1 MTPAQRRAAAALL
14 AIVAATMLPAAFP
27 AQSAGAQQ
35 PYVLG
40 PEDVIEV
47 SVYGNDDLSRVVTV
61 RPDGMISLP
70 LVGEIRAAGL
80 TPDQLRERL
89 APIYAR
95 YIKNPQVAVI
105 VREFRRVRI
114 TVLGHVTRPGVYEL
128 RMGSTV
134 LDALAASGGL
144 AETAGLGEV
153 RLIRGGSPQITIDLE
168 RLLLQGDLNL
178 NRGLETGDTLVVP
191 EDLTS
196 RVYVLGEVARPGV
209 FPLRGTM
216 TALQAIGLAGGPTRR
231 AMLGRAHV
239 IRRTGEA
246 AGEPLP
252 LATVTVARQAGPP
265 LRLIPLDL
273 HKILREG
280 DAARDVPLR
289 RGDVIYVP
297 DNPLAFENIVA
308 ILGGLADLRTLLR

>member
-1 MTPAQRRAAAALL
+1 MRIRKAASAILVAIIASTLL
-14 AIVAATMLPAAFP
+14 PVIG
-27 AQSAGAQQ
+27 SAQQ

-70 LVGEIRAAGL
+70 LVGEIKAAGL
-80 TPDQLRERL
+80 TPEQLRDRL

-105 VREFRRVRI
+105 VREFRRVRV
-114 TVLGHVTRPGVYEL
+114 TVLGHVVRPGVYEL
-128 RMGSTV
+128 RLGSTV
-134 LDALAASGGL
+134 LDALAAAGGITE
-144 AETAGLGEV
+144 AAGLGEV
-153 RLIRGGSPQITIDLE
+153 RISRGTAPQVVIDLE
-168 RLLLQGDLNL
+168 RLLLRGEVAL
-178 NRGLETGDTLVVP
+178 NRTVEPGDTVVVP

-209 FPLRGTM
+209 LPLRGPM
-216 TALQAIGLAGGPTRR
+216 TALQAVGLAGGPTRR
-231 AMLGRAHV
+231 ALLGRAHV
-239 IRRTGEA
+239 IRRGGEA
-246 AGEPLP
+246 TSTPLP

-265 LRLIPLDL
+265 LRVIPVDL

-280 DAARDVPLR
+280 DVARDVALQ
-289 RGDVIYVP
+289 RGDVLYVP
-297 DNPLAFENIVA
+297 DNPLAFENLVL
-308 ILGGLADLRTLLR
+308 ILGGLADLRTLIR